1 MRVDHISFSK
11 SGGAGIVAS
20 LLQESQ
26 DQAGLD
32 SRLLTSIDTDLFQ
45 EPFKSPLLTLG
56 AALDSYVVSSR
67 VRPTLFSMFRSSSS
81 TGLSGVR
88 EDSIIHLHWVEGVVG
103 HEKLRT
109 LLEQGRKVV
118 WTLHDMA
125 PFTGG
130 CHHAF
135 ECAGFKDNCRNCPQV
150 RSMFRSKV
158 RLNLEHKILHKKYEN
173 LRIVAPTN
181 WLAQRAESSTILRD
195 QEISVIT
202 NPISQMFFQNFSRE
216 QSRKKL
222 RLDPTS
228 MVGVLVANN
237 LTDPNKR
244 VQNVV
249 EIFKRVSESTSGKS
263 LKLILIGG
271 QGAQFQTSSS
281 TLITWLGTLEPLE
294 LAEAASAADFLVS
307 YSDAESAGMT
317 IRECGALGV
326 PVISSVAGGSE
337 EIYSQGISGYSVDS
351 ESSLETLLEASVSGS
366 IDLAPLGENARRDA
380 LVSHPRNVMEKYQR
394 LYESFE

>member
-1 MRVDHISFSK
+1 
-11 SGGAGIVAS
+11 
-20 LLQESQ
+20 
-26 DQAGLD
+26 
-32 SRLLTSIDTDLFQ
+32 
-45 EPFKSPLLTLG
+45 
-56 AALDSYVVSSR
+56 
-67 VRPTLFSMFRSSSS
+67 
-81 TGLSGVR
+81 
-88 EDSIIHLHWVEGVVG
+88 
-103 HEKLRT
+103 
-109 LLEQGRKVV
+109 
-118 WTLHDMA
+118 
-125 PFTGG
+125 
-130 CHHAF
+130 
-135 ECAGFKDNCRNCPQV
+135 
-150 RSMFRSKV
+150 
-158 RLNLEHKILHKKYEN
+158 LNLEHKILHKKYEN